1 MKITEERFT
10 ELLIERIG
18 ELPEEYLI
26 EKKLTVLY
34 DLSISQDGN
43 IHMGVDLDSGY
54 PIRGKGKGFEQ
65 DIVIYRELKNAHT
78 AIIPYIIAEV
88 KYRSVTT
95 HDAIVYSK
103 KAEKIRSVY
112 PYVRYGLI
120 LGNFRSIPGRVIRHG
135 ESFDFIT
142 AIQYPFSKEPIQ
154 ELRKLLLSELQTSE
168 NMESIRS
175 SKKKI
180 TTIQKKYEYREL

>member
-10 ELLIERIG
+10 ELLIKRIG

-65 DIVIYRELKNAHT
+65 DIVIYRELENAHT

-120 LGNFRSIPGRVIRHG
+120 LGNFHSIPGRVIRHG

-142 AIQYPFSKEPIQ
+142 AIEYPFSEESVR
-154 ELRKLLLSELQTSE
+154 ELRKLLLSELHTSE

-180 TTIQKKYEYREL
+180 ITIQKKYEYREL

>member
-1 MKITEERFT
+1 MKMTEERFT
-10 ELLIERIG
+10 ELLIDRIG
-18 ELPEEYLI
+18 EIPEDYLI

-34 DLSISQDGN
+34 DLSVSQDGN

-65 DIVIYRELKNAHT
+65 DIVIYRELENAHT

-88 KYRSVTT
+88 KYQSVTT

-120 LGNFRSIPGRVIRHG
+120 LGNFHSIPGRVIRHG

-142 AIQYPFSKEPIQ
+142 AIQYPFSEESVE
-154 ELRKLLLSELQTSE
+154 ELRKLLLNELHTSE

-180 TTIQKKYEYREL
+180 ITIQKKYEYREL

>member
-1 MKITEERFT
+1 MKITEDQFT
-10 ELLIERIG
+10 EFLIKRIG
-18 ELPEEYLI
+18 DLPSGYFI

-34 DLSISQDGN
+34 DLSVSQDGN

-65 DIVIYRELKNAHT
+65 DIVIYRKAENAHT
-78 AIIPYIIAEV
+78 SVIPYIIAEV
-88 KYRSVTT
+88 KYESVTT

-120 LGNFRSIPGRVIRHG
+120 LGNFRSLPGRVIRHG

-142 AIQYPFSKEPIQ
+142 AIQYPFRKEPIK

-180 TTIQKKYEYREL
+180 TTMQKKYEYREL

>member
-1 MKITEERFT
+1 MKITEERFM
-10 ELLIERIG
+10 ELLVDRIG
-18 ELPEEYLI
+18 ELPRGYLI

-65 DIVIYRELKNAHT
+65 DIVIYRKLENAHT

-88 KYRSVTT
+88 KYQSVTT

-142 AIQYPFSKEPIQ
+142 AIQYPFSEESVE
-154 ELRKLLLSELQTSE
+154 ELRKLLLNELHTSE

-180 TTIQKKYEYREL
+180 ITIQKKCEYREI